1 LPSLSIGLAKK
12 LLYSVVTKQREAAV
26 GKKNKRTISLAKIIP
41 QQGGKPMTF
50 DQWMNQVSKAISLQR
65 DESQEGLSK
74 MFELCEEDLEEEEL
88 SSLSQLKKN

>member
-1 LPSLSIGLAKK
+1 M
-12 LLYSVVTKQREAAV
+12 
-26 GKKNKRTISLAKIIP
+26 IP

-50 DQWMNQVSKAISLQR
+50 DQWINQVSKAVSIQS
-65 DESQEGLSK
+65 DESQKGLSK